1 MASARGKSR
10 RPAHH
15 ESHARP
21 DARRRPRPSDASEEN
36 KFAEAKLAQI
46 GQLAAAFTWSPWKE
60 GDTRTQ
66 HVQTR
71 QDGTDRD
78 DETQLE
84 RWRLRGDML
93 RIATFYRVTGAKRR
107 AERRTRRERAKTR
120 FRQWAMTVLRDQ
132 RQQGADGDAQQ
143 GQRTTGKRRAE
154 GEPSYREARP
164 YKQRATPAE
173 MQRRRLRLRRTRLV
187 NQPLESGVGV

>member
-1 MASARGKSR
+1 MA
-10 RPAHH
+10 
-15 ESHARP
+15 
-21 DARRRPRPSDASEEN
+21 AS
-36 KFAEAKLAQI
+36 
-46 GQLAAAFTWSPWKE
+46 FTWSPWKE

-66 HVQTR
+66 HETG

-93 RIATFYRVTGAKRR
+93 RIATYYRVTGAKRR
-107 AERRTRRERAKTR
+107 AERRTRRERAKAR

-132 RQQGADGDAQQ
+132 RQQGADGDQQ
-143 GQRTTGKRRAE
+143 GQRETGKRRAE

-164 YKQRATPAE
+164 YKQRATHEE
-173 MQRRRLRLRRTRLV
+173 MQRRRLGSKRTRLV
-187 NQPLESGVGV
+187 NTAQSTEIGRRLHENMEEIGRRCKMERRGDG